1 MASNSRPSRVT
12 WRSMEPPLRE
22 TWNQVVQE
30 LVQNQQEQ
38 EREPLTAGKQ
48 KNWVSIDLLGTE
60 RSEKKQKVN
69 VWEPGEK
76 WFAQVIWG
84 VLWVLQIVLW
94 GCLIWEMNK
103 SNGCKAEEVIALI
116 DDPGGF
122 QKVAQVETVPVTC
135 TTKNFTQWGCQ
146 PEGAYPDPEVEYRNI
161 SQDILKEV
169 YKEDWSW
176 NTYHWPLW
184 QMENM
189 RQWMKENEKEYKGR
203 TNKTKEDI
211 DDLLAG
217 KIRGRFCVPYPF
229 ALLKCTKWCWYPADI
244 DEESGRARRIK
255 INCTE
260 ARAVSCTEIMPLASI
275 HRAYW
280 EEQERESMEFMN
292 IAACK
297 ESQLRCE
304 KRPGGCIKGYP
315 IPVGAK
321 IIPDNM
327 KYLRGKK
334 SQYGGIKD
342 RNGELQLPLTVRV
355 WVKLANNSEWVNGT
369 PPYWENRINGSK
381 GINGTLWGELKHV
394 HHLGFALSYEGKWC
408 NFTKQIKIG
417 QETFPYYYKPT
428 WNCSA
433 NWTNYPA
440 WQITRYLDM
449 VEHMTGECVQRPER
463 HNITVG
469 NGTIT
474 GNCSVKNWDGCNCS
488 RSGNHL
494 YNSTTGGLLLII
506 CRQNRTITG
515 IMGTN
520 TNWTT
525 MIHILKRNC
534 SGCENATLDRQEGG
548 ALGHVKNENC
558 TLPHKNESNLW
569 TCAPRRRGNVTD
581 SLYIAGGKQF
591 WTRVKAQYS
600 CESNIGE
607 VDGMMHQQ
615 VLLQKYQVIKVR
627 AYTYGVVEMPKS
639 YIETQRRKKRATEL
653 SLKRRK
659 RGIGLVIVLAIMA
672 IIAAAGAGLGVAN
685 AVQQSYTRTA
695 VQSLAN
701 ATAAQQNVLEA
712 TYAMV
717 QHVAKGIRIL
727 EARVARVEAIVDRMM
742 VYHEL
747 DCWHH
752 QHFCVT
758 SVRSEVIKYVN
769 WTRYKNNCTWQQW
782 EEEIEQHEANLSQ
795 LLREAALQ
803 VHIAQRDASR
813 IPDVWTALQEAF
825 DWSGWFSWLKYIPWI
840 VMGIIGFICFRILMC
855 FISTC
860 LQAYK
865 QIKEIRYTT
874 VTVVIEEPVDL
885 EGKVRKEEDGSNG
898 FEDLKQEKRTSRRS
912 FTQIGR
918 AVWTAWRNSP
928 WGHKWRTS
936 PYMSLLPLLIIQQWL
951 EENGWNGES
960 RRKNKKE
967 RVDCQDRE
975 QMPVM
980 ENDYVE
986 LG

>member
-1 MASNSRPSRVT
+1 MASKNRPSRVT
-12 WRSMEPPLRE
+12 WKSMEPPLRE
-22 TWNQVVQE
+22 TWGQVVRE
-30 LVQNQQEQ
+30 LAQRQQEQ
-38 EREPLTAGKQ
+38 EKLLTEGKQ
-48 KNWVSIDLLGTE
+48 KSWVSIDLLGTE
-60 RSEKKQKVN
+60 RGEEKQKVN
-69 VWEPGEK
+69 VWEPCEK
-76 WFAQVIWG
+76 WCAQVIWG
-84 VLWVLQIVLW
+84 VLWVIQMVLW

-103 SNGCKAEEVIALI
+103 NNRCNAEEVIALI

-122 QKVAQVETVPVTC
+122 QRVKQVATVPVTC

-146 PEGAYPDPEVEYRNI
+146 PEGAYPDPAVEYRNI
-161 SQDILKEV
+161 SQEILKRV
-169 YKEDWSW
+169 YKQDWPW

-189 RQWMKENEKEYKGR
+189 RQWMKENEREYKGR

-229 ALLKCTKWCWYPADI
+229 ALLKCTKWCWYPAAI
-244 DEESGRARRIK
+244 DKESGRARQIK
-255 INCTE
+255 INCSE
-260 ARAVSCTEIMPLASI
+260 ARAVSCTEEMPLASI

-280 EEQERESMEFMN
+280 DETERDNMQFMN
-292 IAACK
+292 IKACT
-297 ESQLRCE
+297 ESKLRCE
-304 KRPGGCIKGYP
+304 GRPGGCMEGYP
-315 IPVGAK
+315 IPVGAE
-321 IIPDNM
+321 IIPENM

-355 WVKLANNSEWVNGT
+355 WVKLANSSAWVNGT

-381 GINGTLWGELKHV
+381 GINGTLWGELKSI
-394 HHLGFALSYEGKWC
+394 HHLGFALSYNGQWC
-408 NFTKQIKIG
+408 DFTKNIKIG
-417 QETFPYYYKPT
+417 QDTFSYHYKPT

-433 NWTNYPA
+433 NWTDHPT

-449 VEHMTGECVQRPER
+449 VEHMTEECVQRPER

-474 GNCSVKNWDGCNCS
+474 GNCSVQNWDGCNCT

-494 YNSTTGGLLLII
+494 YNSTTGGLLVII
-506 CRQNRTITG
+506 CRQNKTITG

-525 MIHILKRNC
+525 MMGILRNC
-534 SGCENATLDRQEGG
+534 SGCKNATLDRTGEG
-548 ALGHVKNENC
+548 ALGNVKNENC

-569 TCAPRRRGNVTD
+569 TCAPRRRKRITD
-581 SLYIAGGKQF
+581 SLYIAGGRQF

-600 CESNIGE
+600 CESNIGGL
-607 VDGMMHQQ
+607 DGMMHQQ
-615 VLLQKYQVIKVR
+615 ILLQKYQVIKVR

-639 YIETQRRKKRATEL
+639 YMESQKRKKRSTEL
-653 SLKRRK
+653 QLKRRK

-742 VYHEL
+742 LYHEL

-752 QHFCVT
+752 QHYCVT
-758 SVRSEVIKYVN
+758 STRSEVANYVN
-769 WTRYKNNCTWQQW
+769 WTRFKDNCTWQQW

-840 VMGIIGFICFRILMC
+840 VIGIIGFICFRVVMC
-855 FISTC
+855 FFSTC

-865 QIKEIRYTT
+865 QIREIRYTQ
-874 VTVVIEEPVDL
+874 VTVVIEQPVDL
-885 EGKVRKEEDGSNG
+885 EEKARKEEDGLNG
-898 FEDLKQEKRTSRRS
+898 SENLKQEKRTSHRS
-912 FTQIGR
+912 ITQIGR
-918 AVWTAWRNSP
+918 AVWAAWKNSA
-928 WGHKWRTS
+928 WSLGWKTI
-936 PYMSLLPLLIIQQWL
+936 PYMSLLPVLIIQQWM
-951 EENGWNGES
+951 EENGWNGENQH
-960 RRKNKKE
+960 KNKKE

-975 QMPVM
+975 QMPAL

-986 LG
+986 LS